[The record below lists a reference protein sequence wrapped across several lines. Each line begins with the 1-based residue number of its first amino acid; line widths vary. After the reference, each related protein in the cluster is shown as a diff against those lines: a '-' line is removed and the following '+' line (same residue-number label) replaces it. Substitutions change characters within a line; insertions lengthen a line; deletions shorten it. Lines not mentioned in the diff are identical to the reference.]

1 MAADVSKATTRRSKI
16 HRLWIATDGNLDVW
30 REDRAVYLK
39 VPCGVLYAH
48 TFELTLDEAR
58 ELAQALK
65 EAAQ

>member
-1 MAADVSKATTRRSKI
+1 VAADVSKATTRRSKI

-39 VPCGVLYAH
+39 VPCGALYV

-58 ELAQALK
+58 ELARAL
-65 EAAQ
+65 EDAAQ